1 MRQRGHKHTVI
12 MSMVALCLFALAGCS
27 RELNHFDLQPSIA
40 RADLLSGAALFDAK
54 VTNLSL
60 PEDHVMRLSSK
71 MRDYLHQNIP
81 KSASKRERLNRLIL
95 LTFSKGNLGVTY
107 DPSQTLTAENTFRS
121 GSGNCLAV
129 SYLFSSMARELG
141 LTTYFQN
148 VSIPPLWG
156 MQNDILYKY
165 RHVNVE
171 VPMSGRANYIIDV
184 NLKANLPTYKT
195 NRISEENAVAQ
206 YYSNKGAHYLANND
220 ILKAFL
226 HFKKAILMDPSQAE
240 FWSNLGVLYSRADKY
255 DYAESAYKT
264 ALNLQNDHLT
274 TISNMAAIYGK
285 MGQTDLKEKYLSIAE
300 RESNKNPYLR
310 FIQASTD
317 FDNGDYSN
325 SLSNIEW
332 ALRKEKNE
340 PKFYALLAQI
350 YEKTEQPEKA
360 QSATLKA
367 QKISEKIDRIIAD
380 KSMKIRTY
388 TKN

>member
-1 MRQRGHKHTVI
+1 MKQRGHKHTATMTLI
-12 MSMVALCLFALAGCS
+12 ALCLVALAGCS
-27 RELNHFDLQPSIA
+27 RALSQIEMQPSIGQSE
-40 RADLLSGAALFDAK
+40 LLSGNVLFDAK

-60 PEDHVMRLSSK
+60 PEDHVMRLSPA

-81 KSASKRERLNRLIL
+81 KSASKREKLKRLLL
-95 LTFSKGNLGVTY
+95 LTFSKGNLGITY

-171 VPMSGRANYIIDV
+171 VPMSGRGTYIIDV

-195 NRISEENAVAQ
+195 NRISEKNAVAQ

-226 HFKKAILMDPSQAE
+226 HFKKAILIDPSQAE
-240 FWSNLGVLYSRADKY
+240 FWSNLGVLYSRTDKY

-264 ALNLQNDHLT
+264 ALNLQNDSLT
-274 TISNMAAIYGK
+274 TISNMAALYGK
-285 MGQTDLKEKYLSIAE
+285 TGQTELKNKYLSIAE

-317 FDNGDYSN
+317 YDNGNYSN

-360 QSATLKA
+360 QSAILKA
-367 QKISEKIDRIIAD
+367 QKVSEKIDRIIAD